1 MGCETELFLDDDDD
15 DDDDVKFGKC
25 DFWNDFWKCDVTFDF
40 KSFENMVPI
49 WDLTFTLKMNFD
61 AEIFFVFYFWET
73 FQFVN
78 LTLMMQLSI
87 CTFDFHNGRCE
98 ELWW

>member
-1 MGCETELFLDDDDD
+1 MGCETELFLDDDDDDD

-49 WDLTFTLKMNFD
+49 WDLNFTLKMNFD
-61 AEIFFVFYFWET
+61 AEIFFCVLLLRNVSICEFDFDDATFNLYFW
-73 FQFVN
+73 
-78 LTLMMQLSI
+78 LS
-87 CTFDFHNGRCE
+87 
-98 ELWW
+98 